1 MPGTACSAPAE
12 LRAVPTP
19 PRLSASFAQP
29 QPQPPLPLLPAGDWR
44 ARRVVGIMGGR
55 FIPRRTEERPTWTSL
70 SRLRSQDSQQSL
82 LEGHLRGVLEAN
94 KVHNLTRID
103 TWEDGLLLHVEDS
116 LVGLPEIQDAPVG
129 RYADL
134 GTGGGFPG
142 VPVAIMTGR
151 ETLLVD
157 SVQKKMAAVQEIVD
171 SLGLSASVST
181 YGGRIEDLAK
191 EIAASIRGHLGAR
204 PERASVLAGVGGA
217 APARGRTAG
226 VLQVTASRQ
235 RAGACAGAGGQAR
248 HAPGL

>member
-1 MPGTACSAPAE
+1 MDIFEPPA
-12 LRAVPTP
+12 
-19 PRLSASFAQP
+19 
-29 QPQPPLPLLPAGDWR
+29 
-44 ARRVVGIMGGR
+44 I
-55 FIPRRTEERPTWTSL
+55 TS
-70 SRLRSQDSQQSL
+70 SQQSL

-116 LVGLPEIQDAPVG
+116 LVGLPEIQDAPAG

-171 SLGLSASVST
+171 SLGLSASAST

-191 EIAASIRGHLGAR
+191 EMPQAFAVISARALSALPSLLELAVPLLQEGGRLVCYKSQLPDNELEHARALEDKLAMRLVSERHVLLSDGAT
-204 PERASVLAGVGGA
+204 ERCIVVFERCGEPRVNLPRRVGSA
-217 APARGRTAG
+217 QKNPY
-226 VLQVTASRQ
+226 
-235 RAGACAGAGGQAR
+235 RA
-248 HAPGL
+248 